1 MIGNETVYDSED
13 SGPSSSKRLK
23 KETGEESSCSTSA
36 VTKQIMNDEIIAM
49 ELQMEFEEHV
59 QPTIEIVD
67 DRSNDTSST
76 DLSKLADIPQLVAA
90 LKENVD
96 KSGQFFLVIRRGIT
110 FQRFLSLWQRECKRS
125 SPTRIFRVKY
135 IGERGIDSGA
145 LSKECLTKAI
155 SDMGVAMF
163 PNGAPVDS
171 IYNIQNGQFRS
182 CGEIVAIS
190 VAQGGPAPHFLHEK
204 VFKILVNPNI
214 NVAHLN
220 PEEHLTENDQQ
231 LLSAVQADV
240 SSYQEVI
247 TEIGYTGIID
257 ENHKD
262 DIVGTM
268 VVNIVCKRLLYLNE
282 FAEGLKLFGLLNA
295 IRANPDVAQPLFV
308 ANNDPID
315 ANYLFSLMCPQ
326 FSAEGSTKRIHEDQ
340 IMDNLQDFLFGLED
354 EAVTGYAE
362 AIAWAADVSSDQT
375 LSGSLGT
382 NQAENGL
389 ADLQAPNEGDN
400 KIGMNESLKWQI

>member
-1 MIGNETVYDSED
+1 M
-13 SGPSSSKRLK
+13 
-23 KETGEESSCSTSA
+23 
-36 VTKQIMNDEIIAM
+36 
-49 ELQMEFEEHV
+49 
-59 QPTIEIVD
+59 
-67 DRSNDTSST
+67 
-76 DLSKLADIPQLVAA
+76 
-90 LKENVD
+90 
-96 KSGQFFLVIRRGIT
+96 
-110 FQRFLSLWQRECKRS
+110 
-125 SPTRIFRVKY
+125 KY

-240 SSYQEVI
+240 SSYQDVI
-247 TEIGYTGIID
+247 TESGYTGIMD

-268 VVNIVCKRLLYLNE
+268 MVNIVCKRLLYLNE

-326 FSAEGSTKRIHEDQ
+326 FSAEGSTKRVHEYQ

-375 LSGSLGT
+375 LSGTLGT

-400 KIGMNESLKWQI
+400 EIGMSEKFEMANLSPAGVFGWLSGQRHKPLNGIPLTITVEFDHECMSRNPKHTICYPTVSACSRMITFPVAHMTDSSQFRNVFLLAFCKGGSFDNP